1 MIKLEVGNEDKLP
14 GHLPGQRWLVSAT
27 CLGPGTTY
35 TALQKE
41 MAYGEIFLFATGL
54 FTPFYFLYSFVAFF
68 TGVLSSLTYFPKAIC
83 YVTDAYVF
91 LFINILQ
98 KLNKMHGNRG
108 VSKDPKTIQLE
119 MVGAC
124 SGLLSTGLQG
134 GQAGDTESGLGWLDP
149 IPSVLFSIFTLS
161 KIGMFGVI
169 ENHLGKISRAL
180 CGTSCC
186 YYSKQEA

>member
-1 MIKLEVGNEDKLP
+1 MPRTQNYLN
-14 GHLPGQRWLVSAT
+14 
-27 CLGPGTTY
+27 C
-35 TALQKE
+35 TAERDGLLW
-41 MAYGEIFLFATGL
+41 EILICDRSVLLLFIF
-54 FTPFYFLYSFVAFF
+54 FTVFIF

-83 YVTDAYVF
+83 YVTDAYMF

-98 KLNKMHGNRG
+98 KLNKIRGNKG

-134 GQAGDTESGLGWLDP
+134 GQDGYTESGLGWLDP
-149 IPSVLFSIFTLS
+149 IPSVPFSIFTLS
-161 KIGMFGVI
+161 RIVMFGVI